1 MYRGHAQNPAF
12 APGSSKCQ
20 SGIFFFFFVSLY
32 LLPII
37 CPNFAC
43 RQLFLV
49 PARFFAFPCW
59 RSSVSQVQALQHCS
73 EGPTALERGAS
84 ISSACLAGRGPS
96 PLGSQL
102 CSASPGSA
110 AFLPLKKLTCSAR
123 ARDLFPCLCL
133 SRLSLPLARSFFVQG
148 PPPMSPAEGG
158 VFAPP
163 ELREPQEASSPI
175 SPFYF
180 PHDCCRKPKFIL
192 FICCLFSLQEGVVM
206 DGGLVLSVVCPS
218 QVGKSTVGIQ

>member
-12 APGSSKCQ
+12 ASVSSKCQ
-20 SGIFFFFFVSLY
+20 SGFFLVCLY
-32 LLPII
+32 LLSIM

-49 PARFFAFPCW
+49 PDRFFAFSCW

-73 EGPTALERGAS
+73 EGPTAVERGAS

-110 AFLPLKKLTCSAR
+110 AFLPLKKLTCSAG
-123 ARDLFPCLCL
+123 ARDSFPC
-133 SRLSLPLARSFFVQG
+133 SLITL
-148 PPPMSPAEGG
+148 E
-158 VFAPP
+158 
-163 ELREPQEASSPI
+163 SSPGQI
-175 SPFYF
+175 LLCSGATSNVACRGRRLCSP
-180 PHDCCRKPKFIL
+180 
-192 FICCLFSLQEGVVM
+192 
-206 DGGLVLSVVCPS
+206 
-218 QVGKSTVGIQ
+218 